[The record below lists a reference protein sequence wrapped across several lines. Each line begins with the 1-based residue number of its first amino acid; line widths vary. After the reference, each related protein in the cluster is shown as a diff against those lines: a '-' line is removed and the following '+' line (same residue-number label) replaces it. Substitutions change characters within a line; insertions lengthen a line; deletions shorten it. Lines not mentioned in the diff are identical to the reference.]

1 MKPRILV
8 VDDEPALR
16 RTLERALG
24 AMGYDVVS
32 VGDPLLVYE
41 LLDASD
47 YDLVILDIHLPQ
59 LSGDTLAIALLRR
72 LPRLADRLLLM
83 TGDPWAL
90 RADWP
95 EELRRCTL
103 LVKPFTLDGLA
114 AAVDEIRER
123 ERRVMDYIKS
133 DRFTLA
139 DFKTGKTY

>member
-1 MKPRILV
+1 VKPRILV

-41 LLDASD
+41 LLDAAD

-72 LPRLADRLLLM
+72 WPRLAERLLLM

-90 RADWP
+90 RSEWP
-95 EELRRCTL
+95 EELRRCPL

-114 AAVDEIRER
+114 GAVRGGLAAPPPQAQR
-123 ERRVMDYIKS
+123 KS
-133 DRFTLA
+133 N
-139 DFKTGKTY
+139 GG

>member
-1 MKPRILV
+1 VRSRILV

-24 AMGYDVVS
+24 TMGYDVVS

-72 LPRLADRLLLM
+72 WPRLAERVLLM

-95 EELRRCTL
+95 EELRRCPL

-114 AAVDEIRER
+114 ATVRGALASPPAQAQR
-123 ERRVMDYIKS
+123 KS
-133 DRFTLA
+133 N
-139 DFKTGKTY
+139 GG

>member
-83 TGDPWAL
+83 SGDPWAL

-114 AAVDEIRER
+114 ATVRGALTAPPPQAQR
-123 ERRVMDYIKS
+123 KS
-133 DRFTLA
+133 N
-139 DFKTGKTY
+139 GG

>member
-114 AAVDEIRER
+114 ATVRGALAAPPPQAQR
-123 ERRVMDYIKS
+123 KS
-133 DRFTLA
+133 N
-139 DFKTGKTY
+139 GG

>member
-1 MKPRILV
+1 M

-41 LLDASD
+41 LLDAAD
-47 YDLVILDIHLPQ
+47 YDLVLLDIHLPQ
-59 LSGDTLAIALLRR
+59 LSGDTLAIALVRR
-72 LPRLADRLLLM
+72 WPRLIGRVLLM

-95 EELRRCTL
+95 EELRRCPM
-103 LVKPFTLDGLA
+103 LVKPFTLDGLGSMVSSALA
-114 AAVDEIRER
+114 APPT
-123 ERRVMDYIKS
+123 RVQRKS
-133 DRFTLA
+133 N
-139 DFKTGKTY
+139 GG

>member
-1 MKPRILV
+1 MKARILV

-41 LLDASD
+41 LLDAADS
-47 YDLVILDIHLPQ
+47 DLVVLDIHLPQ

-72 LPRLADRLLLM
+72 WPRLAERVLLM

-95 EELRRCTL
+95 EELRRCPML
-103 LVKPFTLDGLA
+103 IKPFTLDGLA
-114 AAVDEIRER
+114 ATVRGALAPPPPQVQR
-123 ERRVMDYIKS
+123 KS
-133 DRFTLA
+133 N
-139 DFKTGKTY
+139 GG

>member
-1 MKPRILV
+1 LKPRILV

-114 AAVDEIRER
+114 ATVRGALTAPPPQAQR
-123 ERRVMDYIKS
+123 
-133 DRFTLA
+133 
-139 DFKTGKTY
+139 KTNGG

>member
-103 LVKPFTLDGLA
+103 LVKPFTLEGLA
-114 AAVDEIRER
+114 ATVRGALTAPPPQAQR
-123 ERRVMDYIKS
+123 KS
-133 DRFTLA
+133 N
-139 DFKTGKTY
+139 GG

>member
-1 MKPRILV
+1 VKARILV

-32 VGDPLLVYE
+32 VRDPLLDYE
-41 LLDASD
+41 LLDAAD

-59 LSGDTLAIALLRR
+59 LSGDTLALALLRR
-72 LPRLADRLLLM
+72 WPRLAQRVLLM

-95 EELRRCTL
+95 EELRRCPM

-114 AAVDEIRER
+114 ATVRGALAPPPPQAQR
-123 ERRVMDYIKS
+123 KS
-133 DRFTLA
+133 N
-139 DFKTGKTY
+139 GG

>member
-1 MKPRILV
+1 VKPRILV

-41 LLDASD
+41 LLDAAD

-72 LPRLADRLLLM
+72 WPRLAERLLLM

-90 RADWP
+90 RSEWP
-95 EELRRCTL
+95 EELRRSPL

-114 AAVDEIRER
+114 GTVRGALAAPPPQAQR
-123 ERRVMDYIKS
+123 KS
-133 DRFTLA
+133 N
-139 DFKTGKTY
+139 GG